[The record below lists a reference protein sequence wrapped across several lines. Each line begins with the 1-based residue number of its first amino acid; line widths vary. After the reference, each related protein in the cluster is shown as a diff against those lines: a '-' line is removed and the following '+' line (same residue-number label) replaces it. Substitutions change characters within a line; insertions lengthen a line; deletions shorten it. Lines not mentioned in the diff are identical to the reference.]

1 MANSQAAFSFSV
13 FLRKTAVILL
23 LGAGITALSAYN
35 HPDLQWRTVSTR
47 HFLIHYYDR
56 TEPAVYATSKIAE
69 ESYDALAKLYTY
81 TFKDRINLSLSDVDD
96 YTNGF
101 AEWTARNI
109 EIFIPDIRFDLR
121 GNNTWLRNVITH
133 ELAHIIS
140 LEKTGAQFLDWTVG
154 VDYEAKDA
162 SLAALCPVP
171 LTTFFPDWF
180 TEGMAQHESQRAG
193 NDCWD
198 ARRDMLLRCAVLD
211 GRALSLD
218 EMGQLRHDSQ
228 GDELVYNQGFSL
240 VGYIE
245 RRFGQ
250 KALAGMV
257 ADARS
262 FRFGGSSFGAF
273 FQRHTGADLHGVY
286 RSWVDSLRAAFAR
299 QVPATP
305 TNAAIVWSDGTYNMM
320 PRVSP
325 NGAYWGFATSQH
337 DDFGRTDLIIA
348 RKGSTVPV
356 VRLPYVAT
364 DWRFSADG
372 KSAYYIKLR
381 DPDVNGSYL
390 NDLFVCDLDTRAV
403 RRITRG
409 ARLYDIAPLPGGKQL
424 VATRYSKGA
433 FSIVKCDLASG
444 FVSTVIAGAVGEP
457 FAGLSVCP
465 ANADRLVTTRTV
477 NGQSDL
483 YIVDLAAKAIAPL
496 MPTPFQEE
504 QPCWGQNGRIYFSA
518 DYSGICDVYSVDSA
532 GADLRRHSHAR
543 GGFFS
548 PSPDN
553 AGSLMCSEY
562 TFAGFRLMTIPDSGA
577 PDSLASTPRC
587 VFQALPRPK
596 GRVTI
601 NSMPYRPAMLRRLF
615 ELGANVALIGNQ
627 PLLAKADTVP
637 DSLQTVVSASF
648 SLQRSD
654 ALHKMVR
661 YVEFAVHAGNGV
673 VAPPIT
679 GFLPSEKQSALPQ
692 RVRYLPDLSMPARG
706 PALQERGM
714 GAPRRAA
721 AGDTFVSGTSPW
733 FAPTLYYENHMGAPT
748 FGGQIKFALGELYFS
763 TDSIRNINGLP
774 YLEYIARP
782 FIDWQVWRDLYIGIQ
797 PLADI
802 FYIYPMAGHIP
813 LYVDWSH
820 VGYMDKDILYTQRDA
835 ARLTG
840 MIGMLFLPFK
850 QLKDTGAGRIDTI
863 GGKYP
868 STLEAGIAGSYGIP
882 VFSHSSVI
890 LDADVSGMWM
900 QGRYLDFGEQ
910 LAGASDFYG
919 GLGYG
924 VRIVFPVAR
933 RIHRGGGMYADA
945 LYGNLFHSLS
955 LFGNRRLLGMSPAK
969 YFSDTEFDSLNVNRT
984 AVVGAGVELGLSQS
998 YLFTQTLSI
1007 SGSWDL
1013 WKKRA
1018 FLSVGLGF

>member
-1 MANSQAAFSFSV
+1 V

-35 HPDLQWRTVSTR
+35 HPELQWRTVSTR

-56 TEPAVYATSKIAE
+56 AEPAVYATSKIAE

-140 LEKTGAQFLDWTVG
+140 LEKTGAQFLDLTIG
-154 VDYEAKDA
+154 VDYEADDA
-162 SLAALCPVP
+162 SFAAQYPIP
-171 LTTFFPDWF
+171 LTPFFPDWF
-180 TEGMAQHESQRAG
+180 TEGMAQHESERAG

-211 GRALSLD
+211 GRELSLD

-240 VGYIE
+240 VGHIE

-273 FQRHTGADLHGVY
+273 FQRHTGADLPGVY
-286 RSWVDSLRAAFAR
+286 RTWVDSLRAAYAR
-299 QVPATP
+299 QIPAAP
-305 TNAAIVWSDGTYNMM
+305 TNAAIVWNDGAYNMM

-325 NGAYWGFATSQH
+325 NAAYWGFATSQH

-348 RKGSTVPV
+348 RKGSAAPV

-372 KSAYYIKLR
+372 KSVYYLKLR
-381 DPDVNGSYL
+381 DPDITGSYL
-390 NDLFVCDLDTRAV
+390 NDLFVCDLDTRAA

-424 VATRYSKGA
+424 VASRYSKGA
-433 FSIVKCDLASG
+433 FSIVKYDLASG
-444 FVSTVIAGAVGEP
+444 FISTVIGGAVGAP

-465 ANADRLVTTRTV
+465 ADANRLVASRIV
-477 NGQSDL
+477 NGRSDL
-483 YIVDLAAKAIAPL
+483 YIVDIAAKTIAPL
-496 MPTPFQEE
+496 MATPFQEE
-504 QPCWGQNGRIYFSA
+504 QPCWGANGRIYFSA
-518 DYSGICDVYSVDSA
+518 DYGGVCDIYSVDSA

-548 PSPDN
+548 PCPDN
-553 AGSLMCSEY
+553 AGSLVCSEY
-562 TFAGFRLMTIPDSGA
+562 ASAGFRIVTIPDRGA
-577 PDSLASTPRC
+577 QDSLASTEPC
-587 VFQALPRPK
+587 VFQALPQPK

-601 NSMPYRPAMLRRLF
+601 NSTLYRPAMLRPVF
-615 ELGANVALIGNQ
+615 ELSTVAAIINNQ
-627 PLLAKADTVP
+627 PLLTNADTVP
-637 DSLQTVVSASF
+637 DSLQTVVIGSF
-648 SLQRSD
+648 SWQRSD
-654 ALHKMVR
+654 ALHKVVH
-661 YVEFAVHAGNGV
+661 YVEFAVHAGTGV
-673 VAPPIT
+673 VAPPVS
-679 GFLPSEKQSALPQ
+679 GFLPSEKHSNLPH
-692 RVRYLPDLSMPARG
+692 RNRYLPALRMPAPPRDL
-706 PALQERGM
+706 ALRMRGM
-714 GAPRRAA
+714 DAPRRAA
-721 AGDTFVSGTSPW
+721 SGDTFVSSTSPW

-748 FGGQIKFALGELYFS
+748 FGGQIKFAFGELYFS
-763 TDSIRNINGLP
+763 TDSIRNINDLA
-774 YLEYIARP
+774 YLEYVARP

-802 FYIYPMAGHIP
+802 FYIYPMGGQIP
-813 LYVDWSH
+813 LYIDWSH
-820 VGYMDKDILYTQRDA
+820 VGYADKDISYTQRDA
-835 ARLTG
+835 ARLTAQ
-840 MIGMLFLPFK
+840 IGPLFWPFR

-863 GGKYP
+863 AGNYP
-868 STLEAGIAGSYGIP
+868 STIGAGIAGSYGIP
-882 VFSHSSVI
+882 VFRHSSVV
-890 LDADVSGMWM
+890 LDADFSGMWL
-900 QGRYLDFGEQ
+900 QGRYLDLNKQ
-910 LAGASDFYG
+910 IDGASDFYG
-919 GLGYG
+919 GLDYG
-924 VRIVFPVAR
+924 IRFVFPVAR
-933 RIHRGGGMYADA
+933 RIHRGKGMYADA

-1007 SGSWDL
+1007 TGSWDL